1 MIRRP
6 PRSTRTD
13 TLFPYTTLFR
23 SLARLV
29 ELANHARARI
39 AAPVVK
45 LLLHL
50 VLDDRAL
57 LLDDQDF
64 LQALG
69 EAPDAF
75 ALERPGHA
83 DLVDGKADLPGTRLV
98 DAEVVQGLTHV
109 EIGLAG
115 GDDARSEERR
125 VGQEGVSTCRSG
137 WAP

>member
-1 MIRRP
+1 MEARDALGDGTGDACRRQLARRGQQP
-6 PRSTRTD
+6 
-13 TLFPYTTLFR
+13 
-23 SLARLV
+23 LARLV
-29 ELANHARARI
+29 ELADHARARI

-83 DLVDGKADLPGTRLV
+83 EDRKSTRLNSS
-98 DAEVVQGLTHV
+98 H
-109 EIGLAG
+109 
-115 GDDARSEERR
+115 
-125 VGQEGVSTCRSG
+125 
-137 WAP
+137 